1 MSYALVVVDMQNDF
15 VSGSLG
21 TPQARAILPGVERR
35 VRQAQ
40 ADEDCA
46 QILFTLDTHG
56 EDYLQTQEGRNLP
69 VPHCQRGSQGWAL
82 AGQLA
87 SLAQGKARLLEKGA
101 FGSTALPNALLPGLR
116 HVELLGVCTDIC
128 VISNALL
135 LKAHLPELPL
145 VVNAALC
152 AGVTPERH
160 AQGWPPWR
168 PAKSKFSCNKPTKR
182 APANGPGSF
191 LWA

>member
-69 VPHCQRGSQGWAL
+69 VLHCQRGSQGWAL

-87 SLAQGKARLLEKGA
+87 SLAQGKAYLLEKGA

-160 AQGWPPWR
+160 AQ
-168 PAKSKFSCNKPTKR
+168 ALAAMEACQIQI
-182 APANGPGSF
+182 
-191 LWA
+191 LMQ